1 MKEIY
6 KRRIAAVREGL
17 AEMGLSSLIVSETAA
32 LFYLTG
38 EIIHP
43 GERLTVLVICRE
55 GPSFWIR
62 NRLFPLKEGMGLSME
77 DAKTSL
83 AAADISFEDGEDG
96 PALLS
101 SRLPKG
107 TVGID
112 KTWPSHFLLTL
123 MALRRDLSFVNGSP
137 LVDRLRAVKDQE
149 EIKAMRLASA
159 INDRAMERI
168 SHWIRPGVT
177 EKECADKLLAIY
189 KEEGAEGFSFPPIV
203 SFGAHGA
210 DPHHMPDDTKLAES
224 EAVLFDIGCRKDH
237 YCSDMTRTF
246 FTGLPTEEEEKVHR
260 LVREAGELAESLV
273 RPGIPLAEL
282 DRAARKHIEDG
293 GYGPFFTHRLGH
305 FIGLKEHEEG
315 EVSASSP
322 LIAQKGMIFS
332 IEPGIYLE
340 GRFGVRVEDLVLV
353 TDTGCEVLNHA
364 PRGWQIP

>member
-1 MKEIY
+1 MKDIY

-17 AEMGLSSLIVSETAA
+17 AEKGLSSLIVSETAA

-62 NRLFPLKEGMGLSME
+62 NRLFPLKEGMGLSMK
-77 DAKTSL
+77 DAEASL
-83 AAADISFEDGEDG
+83 EAADISFEDGEDG

-101 SRLPKG
+101 ARLPKG

-112 KTWPSHFLLTL
+112 KTWPSHFLLSL

-137 LVDRLRAVKDQE
+137 LVDRLRAVKDE
-149 EIKAMRLASA
+149 EENKAMRLASA

-168 SHWIRPGVT
+168 SRWIHPGVT

-210 DPHHMPDDTKLAES
+210 DPHHMPDDTNLPKT
-224 EAVLFDIGCRKDH
+224 KW
-237 YCSDMTRTF
+237 CSLT
-246 FTGLPTEEEEKVHR
+246 
-260 LVREAGELAESLV
+260 
-273 RPGIPLAEL
+273 
-282 DRAARKHIEDG
+282 
-293 GYGPFFTHRLGH
+293 
-305 FIGLKEHEEG
+305 
-315 EVSASSP
+315 
-322 LIAQKGMIFS
+322 
-332 IEPGIYLE
+332 
-340 GRFGVRVEDLVLV
+340 
-353 TDTGCEVLNHA
+353 
-364 PRGWQIP
+364 

>member
-1 MKEIY
+1 MKDIY
-6 KRRIAAVREGL
+6 KKRMAAVREGL
-17 AEMGLSSLIVSETAA
+17 AAGGLSSLIISETAA

-43 GERLTVLVICRE
+43 GERLTVLVIRKA
-55 GPSFWIR
+55 GPAFWLR
-62 NRLFPLKEGMGLSME
+62 NRLFPLKAGMGLSME
-77 DAKTSL
+77 DA
-83 AAADISFEDGEDG
+83 AATGNPADISFADGENG
-96 PALLS
+96 IALLS
-101 SRLPKG
+101 SLLPDGKTG
-107 TVGID
+107 VD
-112 KTWPSHFLLTL
+112 KTWPSHFLLSL
-123 MALRRDLSFVNGSP
+123 MNLRKDLSFTNGSP
-137 LVDRLRAVKDQE
+137 LVDRLRAVKDE
-149 EIKAMRLASA
+149 AEIKAMRLASL

-168 SHWIRPGVT
+168 SHWIHVGVT
-177 EKECADKLLAIY
+177 EKECADKLLSIY

-203 SFGAHGA
+203 SFGPHGA
-210 DPHHMPDDTKLAES
+210 DPHHMPDDTKLS
-224 EAVLFDIGCRKDH
+224 ENEVVLFDMGCRKDH

-246 FTGLPTEEEEKVHR
+246 FTGTPTEEQKRVHD

-273 RPGIPLAEL
+273 RPGIALSDL

-322 LIAQKGMIFS
+322 LIAQPGMIFS

-353 TDTGCEVLNHA
+353 TDKGCEALNHA
-364 PRGWQIP
+364 PRSWRIS